1 MLLTQRRLNKL
12 CTWQETNQGNQKN
25 KTNLK
30 KTKLLALEKRKKEE
44 IMNSL
49 IKDRT
54 IRDIVK
60 LYKTEEERKEIND
73 SLIKD

>member
-1 MLLTQRRLNKL
+1 
-12 CTWQETNQGNQKN
+12 
-25 KTNLK
+25 
-30 KTKLLALEKRKKEE
+30 
-44 IMNSL
+44 MNSL

>member
-1 MLLTQRRLNKL
+1 
-12 CTWQETNQGNQKN
+12 
-25 KTNLK
+25 
-30 KTKLLALEKRKKEE
+30 
-44 IMNSL
+44 MNSL

-73 SLIKD
+73 SLIKDQRYQLVIISYYYIMIIIIIEILLDFI